1 MVDVDLNPADQAVI
15 DVLEDGRNI
24 AANIADETGYERQY
38 ISSRLKRLAEHGV
51 VVNIGKGVYELKDR
65 NNA

>member
-24 AANIADETGYERQY
+24 AANIAEEEGYERQY

-51 VVNIGKGVYELKDR
+51 VVNIGKGVYELKDE
-65 NNA
+65 NSA

>member
-51 VVNIGKGVYELKDR
+51 VVNIGKGVYELKDG